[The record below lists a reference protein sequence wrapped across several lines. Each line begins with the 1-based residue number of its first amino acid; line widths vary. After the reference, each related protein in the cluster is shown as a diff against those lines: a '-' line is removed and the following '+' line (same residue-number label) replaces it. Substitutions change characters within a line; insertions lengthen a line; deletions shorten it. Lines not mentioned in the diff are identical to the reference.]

1 MTLGVDSDCDDHDE
15 QDGRGTP
22 PLLQDL
28 HDHSFYSIYEAKEVL
43 GRGLASTVRKC
54 IEKATGQAFAVK
66 IVDVSTEK
74 QSEHEAIRLRQETT
88 SEVEILRQ
96 LSEHPSI
103 TIAVTIHGFYTTPS
117 FLFAV
122 FEMAPKGELF
132 DQLNSTVTV
141 SEKKA
146 RRLMRQLFDGVTFM
160 HDRNIV
166 HRDLKLENI
175 LCIDDERIVIS
186 DFGFATSLKKGET
199 LRELCGTPGYLSP
212 EMLRCQMYE
221 DAPGYS
227 HPVDEWALGVI
238 MYTLLAGY
246 APFYH
251 RKQLTMMRMIQE
263 GKYGFQAEPWS
274 AITQEAKD
282 MISGLLR
289 VTVEERLTSLECLRM
304 PWMNPSAEI
313 YGRPDMRK
321 RFRQAIVLVRFF
333 CRLQKYKYLKT
344 VTDRESLKKR
354 PFRDRDIR
362 HEAESAIFSVY
373 GHWVNRGFY
382 YSRDML
388 FANKP
393 RPKYRKGNYTTS
405 RENALIDVDGL
416 EVLFP
421 HDYVYPEQ
429 VLYMHEVK
437 KALDAQGHCLL
448 EMPSG
453 TGKTV
458 SLLSLVLA
466 YMRRFPDRLDKL
478 VYCSRTIPEIEK
490 CMEELRSLYM
500 FYKCHN
506 SNGPSFTA
514 VAMSARKNLCI
525 NDSVWQ
531 LRQGFAVDGACQ
543 RLTASFVRARRQID
557 PSIPACSFF
566 ENLSAQQHFSL
577 PPGVWNLNDL
587 KQLGTERGLCPYFIA
602 REAIKK
608 ASIVVYSYHYIL
620 DPKIA
625 ELVSKDFSRRSCIVF
640 DEAHNIDNVC
650 IESMSVTITQK
661 HTEKAVQELVKL
673 DSAVQ
678 KMKAE
683 NSERLQNEY
692 QKLVEG
698 LRKSEQERMNDER
711 LANPVLP
718 DAILHESVPGS
729 IRTAQHFVLF
739 MRRVVEYV
747 RHRMRSS
754 QVLLESPAAFVKD
767 IQDRMYIDRK
777 PLRFCAE
784 RLDNLT
790 RTLELADA
798 SDFRCLTQIAILATL
813 VSTYSKVIITSG
825 TLSPLEMYPK
835 ILDFDPAIMASL
847 TMTLARPCLSPLVVA
862 KGNDQV
868 AMTSRF
874 EERNDV
880 AVIRNYGSLVLEMAS
895 VVPDGMVVFFTS
907 YLYMESVI
915 GVWYEQHVIDELM
928 KSKLLFIETNDAL
941 ETSVALEK
949 YVDACDSGRGAC
961 LFSVARG
968 KVSEGID
975 FSRCVIMLG
984 IPYVYTESRILRA
997 RLEYLRDQFGIKEN
1011 DFLTFDAMRHTAQ
1024 CMGRA
1029 LRGKTDYG
1037 LMIFADKRFSRQ
1049 DKRGKLPRWMQE
1061 YLEETATNLS
1071 IDEAVQLARRWLTL
1085 MAQPFTKADQLGI
1098 SLLTSDML
1106 TAKTM
1111 KKFEKVV
1118 EHVD

>member
-1 MTLGVDSDCDDHDE
+1 
-15 QDGRGTP
+15 R
-22 PLLQDL
+22 
-28 HDHSFYSIYEAKEVL
+28 
-43 GRGLASTVRKC
+43 
-54 IEKATGQAFAVK
+54 
-66 IVDVSTEK
+66 
-74 QSEHEAIRLRQETT
+74 
-88 SEVEILRQ
+88 
-96 LSEHPSI
+96 
-103 TIAVTIHGFYTTPS
+103 
-117 FLFAV
+117 
-122 FEMAPKGELF
+122 
-132 DQLNSTVTV
+132 
-141 SEKKA
+141 
-146 RRLMRQLFDGVTFM
+146 
-160 HDRNIV
+160 
-166 HRDLKLENI
+166 
-175 LCIDDERIVIS
+175 
-186 DFGFATSLKKGET
+186 
-199 LRELCGTPGYLSP
+199 
-212 EMLRCQMYE
+212 
-221 DAPGYS
+221 
-227 HPVDEWALGVI
+227 
-238 MYTLLAGY
+238 
-246 APFYH
+246 
-251 RKQLTMMRMIQE
+251 
-263 GKYGFQAEPWS
+263 
-274 AITQEAKD
+274 
-282 MISGLLR
+282 
-289 VTVEERLTSLECLRM
+289 
-304 PWMNPSAEI
+304 
-313 YGRPDMRK
+313 
-321 RFRQAIVLVRFF
+321 
-333 CRLQKYKYLKT
+333 
-344 VTDRESLKKR
+344 
-354 PFRDRDIR
+354 
-362 HEAESAIFSVY
+362 
-373 GHWVNRGFY
+373 
-382 YSRDML
+382 
-388 FANKP
+388 
-393 RPKYRKGNYTTS
+393 
-405 RENALIDVDGL
+405 IDVDGL

-421 HDYVYPEQ
+421 YEYVYPEQ

-437 KALDAQGHCLL
+437 KAIDAQGHCLL

-458 SLLSLVLA
+458 SLLSLVIA
-466 YMRRFPDRLDKL
+466 YMRKFPDRLDKL

-490 CMEELRSLYM
+490 CMEELRALYK
-500 FYKCHN
+500 FYERQT
-506 SNGPSFTA
+506 SSAPQFVA

-525 NDSVWQ
+525 NESVAS
-531 LRQGFAVDGACQ
+531 LRQGLLVDGGCQ
-543 RLTASFVRARRQID
+543 RLTASFVRARRQFD
-557 PSIPACSFF
+557 SSIPACSFF
-566 ENLSAQQHFSL
+566 ETLNAQQQFSL
-577 PPGVWNLNDL
+577 PPGIYNLTDL
-587 KQLGTERGLCPYFIA
+587 KQLGHERNICPYFVA
-602 REAIKK
+602 REAIRK
-608 ASIVVYSYHYIL
+608 AQIVVYSYHYIL

-625 ELVSKDFSRRSCIVF
+625 ELISKDFSRRSCVVF

-650 IESMSVTITQK
+650 IESMSITITQK

-678 KMKAE
+678 RMKSE

-692 QKLVEG
+692 ERLVEG
-698 LRKSEQERMNDER
+698 LRRSEQERANDER

-718 DAILHESVPGS
+718 DAILHEAVPGS

-739 MRRVVEYV
+739 MKRVVEYV

-790 RTLELADA
+790 RTLEVADA
-798 SDFRCLTQIAILATL
+798 SDFRCLSQIAILATL
-813 VSTYSKVIITSG
+813 VSTYSKGFSVIIEPSESNQPAQLTLSCMDASIAIRPVMERFQTVVITSG

-835 ILDFDPAIMASL
+835 ILDFDPAVMASL

-862 KGNDQV
+862 RGNDQV

-874 EERNDV
+874 EQRNDV
-880 AVIRNYGSLVLEMAS
+880 AVIRNYGNLVLEMAS
-895 VVPDGMVVFFTS
+895 IVPDGMVVFFTS
-907 YLYMESVI
+907 YVYMEQVI
-915 GVWYEQHVIDELM
+915 AVWYEQHVIDELM

-975 FSRCVIMLG
+975 FSHHLGRCVIMLG

-997 RLEYLRDQFGIKEN
+997 RLEYLRDQFAIKEN

-1061 YLEETATNLS
+1061 YLEATSINLS
-1071 IDEAVQLARRWLTL
+1071 IDEAVQLARRWLAL

-1106 TAKTM
+1106 NPKAM

>member
-1 MTLGVDSDCDDHDE
+1 
-15 QDGRGTP
+15 
-22 PLLQDL
+22 
-28 HDHSFYSIYEAKEVL
+28 
-43 GRGLASTVRKC
+43 
-54 IEKATGQAFAVK
+54 
-66 IVDVSTEK
+66 
-74 QSEHEAIRLRQETT
+74 
-88 SEVEILRQ
+88 
-96 LSEHPSI
+96 
-103 TIAVTIHGFYTTPS
+103 
-117 FLFAV
+117 
-122 FEMAPKGELF
+122 
-132 DQLNSTVTV
+132 
-141 SEKKA
+141 
-146 RRLMRQLFDGVTFM
+146 
-160 HDRNIV
+160 
-166 HRDLKLENI
+166 
-175 LCIDDERIVIS
+175 
-186 DFGFATSLKKGET
+186 
-199 LRELCGTPGYLSP
+199 
-212 EMLRCQMYE
+212 
-221 DAPGYS
+221 
-227 HPVDEWALGVI
+227 
-238 MYTLLAGY
+238 
-246 APFYH
+246 
-251 RKQLTMMRMIQE
+251 
-263 GKYGFQAEPWS
+263 
-274 AITQEAKD
+274 
-282 MISGLLR
+282 
-289 VTVEERLTSLECLRM
+289 
-304 PWMNPSAEI
+304 
-313 YGRPDMRK
+313 
-321 RFRQAIVLVRFF
+321 
-333 CRLQKYKYLKT
+333 
-344 VTDRESLKKR
+344 
-354 PFRDRDIR
+354 
-362 HEAESAIFSVY
+362 
-373 GHWVNRGFY
+373 
-382 YSRDML
+382 
-388 FANKP
+388 
-393 RPKYRKGNYTTS
+393 
-405 RENALIDVDGL
+405 
-416 EVLFP
+416 
-421 HDYVYPEQ
+421 
-429 VLYMHEVK
+429 MHEVK

-490 CMEELRSLYM
+490 CMEELRSLYK
-500 FYKCHN
+500 FYECHN

-531 LRQGFAVDGACQ
+531 LRQGFSVDGACQ
-543 RLTASFVRARRQID
+543 RLTASFVRARRQVD

-566 ENLSAQQHFSL
+566 ENLSVQQHFSL

-602 REAIKK
+602 REAIRK

-683 NSERLQNEY
+683 NSERLQSEY

-698 LRKSEQERMNDER
+698 LRKTEQERMNDER

-718 DAILHESVPGS
+718 DAILHEAVPGS

-790 RTLELADA
+790 RTLELADV

-975 FSRCVIMLG
+975 FSHHLGRCVIMLG

-997 RLEYLRDQFGIKEN
+997 RLEYLRDQFGIKYLIS
-1011 DFLTFDAMRHTAQ
+1011 FL
-1024 CMGRA
+1024 
-1029 LRGKTDYG
+1029 
-1037 LMIFADKRFSRQ
+1037 IKRFSRQ

>member
-1 MTLGVDSDCDDHDE
+1 
-15 QDGRGTP
+15 
-22 PLLQDL
+22 
-28 HDHSFYSIYEAKEVL
+28 
-43 GRGLASTVRKC
+43 
-54 IEKATGQAFAVK
+54 
-66 IVDVSTEK
+66 
-74 QSEHEAIRLRQETT
+74 
-88 SEVEILRQ
+88 
-96 LSEHPSI
+96 
-103 TIAVTIHGFYTTPS
+103 
-117 FLFAV
+117 
-122 FEMAPKGELF
+122 
-132 DQLNSTVTV
+132 
-141 SEKKA
+141 
-146 RRLMRQLFDGVTFM
+146 
-160 HDRNIV
+160 
-166 HRDLKLENI
+166 
-175 LCIDDERIVIS
+175 
-186 DFGFATSLKKGET
+186 
-199 LRELCGTPGYLSP
+199 
-212 EMLRCQMYE
+212 
-221 DAPGYS
+221 
-227 HPVDEWALGVI
+227 
-238 MYTLLAGY
+238 
-246 APFYH
+246 
-251 RKQLTMMRMIQE
+251 
-263 GKYGFQAEPWS
+263 
-274 AITQEAKD
+274 
-282 MISGLLR
+282 
-289 VTVEERLTSLECLRM
+289 
-304 PWMNPSAEI
+304 
-313 YGRPDMRK
+313 
-321 RFRQAIVLVRFF
+321 
-333 CRLQKYKYLKT
+333 
-344 VTDRESLKKR
+344 
-354 PFRDRDIR
+354 
-362 HEAESAIFSVY
+362 
-373 GHWVNRGFY
+373 
-382 YSRDML
+382 
-388 FANKP
+388 
-393 RPKYRKGNYTTS
+393 
-405 RENALIDVDGL
+405 
-416 EVLFP
+416 FP

-718 DAILHESVPGS
+718 DAILHEAVPGS

-813 VSTYSKVIITSG
+813 VSTYSKGFSVIIEPSEANQPAQMTLSCMDASIAIRPVIERFQTISFNVIITSG

-975 FSRCVIMLG
+975 FSHHLGMFCRCVIMLG